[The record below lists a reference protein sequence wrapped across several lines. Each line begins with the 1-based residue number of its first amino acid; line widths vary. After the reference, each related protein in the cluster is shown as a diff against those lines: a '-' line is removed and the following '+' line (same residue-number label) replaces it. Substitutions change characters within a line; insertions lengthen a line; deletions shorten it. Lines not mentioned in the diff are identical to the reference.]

1 MLFGLSGVFLLL
13 LDASLI
19 CGQNTTHENKTA
31 FEDDNSTYEDQE
43 NFQNQ
48 ELYHRFIHC
57 SEEDLR
63 YYGQFACLANFSK
76 SMILLGEEN
85 WCNVKMI
92 VRSYHELTDCLET
105 LSRVCSCYYP
115 NHVVEELFVMIH
127 KQYFH
132 SCSDEE
138 LHDAPAGVVLTATL
152 LPIVLIPFMVYIVVL
167 KSSLRD

>member
-1 MLFGLSGVFLLL
+1 MLLGLSGVFLLL

-31 FEDDNSTYEDQE
+31 FEDGNSTYEDQE

-48 ELYHRFIHC
+48 ERYHVFNYC
-57 SEEDLR
+57 FEEALR
-63 YYGQFACLANFSK
+63 QYGQFYCWAKFNE

-105 LSRVCSCYYP
+105 SSSMCSCYYP
-115 NHVVEELFVMIH
+115 NHVVEQLFVMIH

-138 LHDAPAGVVLTATL
+138 LPDAPAGVVLTATL